1 MTAKRSTLL
10 IPSGPAR
17 DPGRRHL
24 FIVLTNT
31 CDQGC
36 QLLVS
41 LSTYYDDDTCDETC
55 ILSPGDH
62 PFIQRATFVEYR
74 KARIQETAGLLRGI
88 RDQKLIPHQPV
99 DEDMFEEVCEGLLA
113 SIFTPRKIFTYF
125 ERYRY
130 YGDVPD
136 PEPAPPEK

>member
-17 DPGRRHL
+17 DPDRRHL
-24 FIVLTNT
+24 FIILTNT

-41 LSTYYDDDTCDETC
+41 LSSYYDDKTCDETC

-62 PFIQRATFVEYR
+62 PFIQRLTFVEYR
-74 KARIQETAGLLRGI
+74 KARIEETARLLRGI
-88 RDQKLIPHQPV
+88 RDQKLIPRQPV
-99 DEDMFEEVCEGLLA
+99 NEDIFESLCEGLLS
-113 SIFTPRKIFTYF
+113 SIFTPRKIVSYF
-125 ERYRY
+125 DRYRY
-130 YGDVPD
+130 YGDELD
-136 PEPAPPEK
+136 ATDGTE